1 MENAYK
7 LLAIQKNI
15 SNSKAK
21 ELIDRGIVY
30 IGDQKVKIARGLMDD
45 DVHFR
50 VEDFSDIEVIFEDFD
65 IIAVNKPAMM
75 DSYDLEK
82 KFEGSHLIHRLDRE
96 TSGVLLLAKNEEFL
110 AQAIDAFKKR
120 VVVKEYVA
128 WIEGIVYE
136 EMEIKL
142 PISTYKRG
150 GKAFSKVD
158 MKLGKSAITKVKPQE
173 IQGKKSKVSLFIE
186 SGRTHQIRVHLSSI
200 NHPIVGDSQYGSKTS
215 SKRILLHAKAI
226 SLLGYNFEAREPKEI
241 YKYK

>member
-1 MENAYK
+1 
-7 LLAIQKNI
+7 
-15 SNSKAK
+15 
-21 ELIDRGIVY
+21 
-30 IGDQKVKIARGLMDD
+30 MDD

-158 MKLGKSAITKVKPQE
+158 MKLGKSAITK
-173 IQGKKSKVSLFIE
+173 G
-186 SGRTHQIRVHLSSI
+186 
-200 NHPIVGDSQYGSKTS
+200 KTS
-215 SKRILLHAKAI
+215 RDS
-226 SLLGYNFEAREPKEI
+226 G
-241 YKYK
+241 